1 MSGAVLFLIIA
12 LACVVAALAAL
23 AHAIRDCDECEV
35 PDRHGDSP
43 AIPESLI
50 DEARAEARRR
60 FEEASR

>member
-1 MSGAVLFLIIA
+1 MSAALLFLVVA

-35 PDRHGDSP
+35 PDRHGDYP
-43 AIPESLI
+43 AIPEELT

-60 FEEASR
+60 FEEAR